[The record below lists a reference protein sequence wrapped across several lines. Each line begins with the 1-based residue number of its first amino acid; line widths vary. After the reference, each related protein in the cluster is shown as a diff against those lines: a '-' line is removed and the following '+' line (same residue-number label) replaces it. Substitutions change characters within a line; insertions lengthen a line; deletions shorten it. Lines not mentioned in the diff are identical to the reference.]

1 MIMRIVTFLVC
12 VLASIASFSQ
22 SGTLTGVIKD
32 AQNEE
37 TLIGASIVSNK
48 SVAVTDIQGRFVLEL
63 PVGSQKVTI
72 SYIGYKSF
80 QEEVFIKAG
89 EVESLSISLEPDV
102 TALDL
107 VVVSAGRFEQ
117 DITELTVSL
126 EVLKPNIIE
135 NKNTTSIDDA
145 LNQTPGVIIVDN
157 EPQIRSGSGY
167 SFGAGSRV
175 MVLVDDLPLLSGDA
189 GRPSWGF
196 LPVENVEQVEIIKG
210 ASSVLYGSAALSGVI
225 HLRTKYPSGQPET
238 KANVFYGV
246 YSKPQTT
253 EGKYWSGSPMMTG
266 MNFFH
271 SRRIGQLSMVI
282 GGSYLGDDGHLGP
295 VHDSEGIPASSEYNP
310 VDVNRY
316 AAETRARI
324 NMNLRWEA
332 KKIKGLAIGV
342 NTNWLKGESLSTLLW
357 DNNKEGLYT
366 AFDGA
371 ATRTRQVIGNVDPY
385 IEYVTKQGS
394 RHSLRTRWFNL
405 DNNNDNGQGNYS
417 DVYYAAYQ
425 YQQRYERFN
434 IKDFTTTLGA
444 VGIYTNATGEL
455 YTGENANGVNAASNY
470 SAYLQLDKKF
480 WGKLNISGGMRYE
493 HFRINNE
500 KEGRPVY
507 RGGLNYQLA
516 KATFIRASYG
526 QGYRFPTMAERYIQT
541 KVGVISVFP
550 NQELNSESSYNAEL
564 GIKQGFKI
572 GNFQGFL
579 DAAYFIQEYKDYIE
593 FTFGQ
598 WDPNPA
604 FNNFLGLGF
613 KSVNTGNAKV
623 TGLDLSILGGG
634 KIGKVDVQV
643 LAGYTYSVPIS
654 TTPDYVYARSPI
666 DTASILS
673 IDMFSEAS
681 YASTSSN
688 TDNNFLKYRLR
699 HLVRG
704 DIEATYKKVI
714 IGLSYRYNTVMDNI
728 DSVFELLDDP
738 NDPLT
743 YQGYGIIEWRADNAK
758 DDSVF
763 DFRFLYQF
771 NETHRLGL
779 VMNNM
784 FNREYAIRPLTV
796 EKPRTT
802 VLQYTVTL

>member
-1 MIMRIVTFLVC
+1 MIMRILTLLVC
-12 VLASIASFSQ
+12 VFSFLAGFSQ
-22 SGTLTGVIKD
+22 TGTITGVVKD
-32 AQNEE
+32 ALNEE
-37 TLIGASIVSNK
+37 TLIGASIVSEK
-48 SVAVTDIQGRFVLEL
+48 TGAVTDIQGRYTLEL
-63 PVGSQKVTI
+63 PIGTHRITV

-80 QEEVFIKAG
+80 QKEVLVKAD
-89 EVESLSISLEPDV
+89 EIISITVNLQPDV

-117 DITELTVSL
+117 DISQLTVSL
-126 EVLKPNIIE
+126 EVLRPNIIE
-135 NKNTTSIDDA
+135 NKATTSIDDA
-145 LNQTPGVIIVDN
+145 LQQTPGVVIVDN

-175 MVLVDDLPLLSGDA
+175 MILVDDLPLLSGDA

-225 HLRTKYPSGQPET
+225 HLRTKYPSGHPET

-246 YSKPQTT
+246 YSTPQTA
-253 EGKYWSGSPMMTG
+253 EGKYWQGSPMMTG

-295 VHDSEGIPASSEYNP
+295 VHDAEGQPASSSYNP
-310 VDVNRY
+310 FDVNRY

-332 KKIKGLAIGV
+332 KKIKGLAIGI
-342 NTNWLKGESLSTLLW
+342 NTNWLKGESLNTLIW
-357 DNNKEGLYT
+357 QNNKEGLYT

-371 ATRTRQVIGNVDPY
+371 ATRTRQVVGNVDPY
-385 IEYVTKQGS
+385 IEYVTKHGS

-405 DNNNDNGQGNYS
+405 DNDNDNDQGNYS
-417 DVYYAAYQ
+417 DVYYSEYQ

-434 IKDFTTTLGA
+434 IKDFTTTLGVVA
-444 VGIYTNATGEL
+444 IYTNATGEL
-455 YTGENANGVNAASNY
+455 YTGENANGVNTAANN

-480 WGKLNISGGMRYE
+480 WDKLNVSVGMRYE
-493 HFRINNE
+493 YFRINHE
-500 KEGRPVY
+500 TEGRPVY
-507 RGGLNYQLA
+507 RGGLNYKLA
-516 KATFIRASYG
+516 KATFLRASYG

-550 NQELNSESSYNAEL
+550 NPELKSESSYNAEL
-564 GIKQGFKI
+564 GVKQGFKI
-572 GNFQGFL
+572 GNFQGYF
-579 DAAYFIQEYKDYIE
+579 DAAYFIQEYKDYVE

-598 WDPNPA
+598 WDPNPG
-604 FNNFLGLGF
+604 FNNFIGLGF

-623 TGLDLSILGGG
+623 NGLDLSILGAGKFG
-634 KIGKVDVQV
+634 KIDVQV

-654 TTPDYVYARSPI
+654 TTPDYVYARSPV

-673 IDMFSEAS
+673 IDMFSAAS

-688 TDNNFLKYRLR
+688 TDNNYLKYRLR
-699 HLVRG
+699 HLVRA
-704 DIEATYKKVI
+704 DIEATYSKMTA
-714 IGLSYRYNTVMDNI
+714 GLSFRYNTVMDNI
-728 DSVFELLDDP
+728 DGVFELLDDP
-738 NDPLT
+738 SDPLT
-743 YQGYGIIEWRADNAK
+743 YQGYGIIEWRQDNNK
-758 DDSVF
+758 GDYVF
-763 DFRFLYQF
+763 DFRFMYQF
-771 NETHRLGL
+771 NENHRLGL
-779 VMNNM
+779 VVNNLL
-784 FNREYAIRPLTV
+784 NREYAIRPLTI

-802 VLQYTVTL
+802 VLQYTVSL